1 MTEAGLQK
9 NLGDKIFKFEL
20 DIQNDKL
27 KISLKEVNA
36 ENPLCYEISLS
47 LEELQKKN
55 KMFNACEKLEDVRQ
69 HLLYSF
75 KNDST
80 KLESLEDGKRIKIS
94 FEIFNIAKIVKENFI
109 LERKSI

>member
-9 NLGDKIFKFEL
+9 NLGDKIFKFEF

-36 ENPLCYEISLS
+36 GNPLCYEISLS

-55 KMFNACEKLEDVRQ
+55 KMFNACENLEDVKQ
-69 HLLYSF
+69 HLLYLF

-80 KLESLEDGKRIKIS
+80 NLESLEDGKKIKIS
-94 FEIFNIAKIVKENFI
+94 FELFNIAQIVKENFI